1 MVQQSFALSFVCYIG
16 LTGITTLT
24 SLPSLSQAYPPMS
37 LFQPSAFP
45 NYPIRNICTSVN
57 VIDCLES
64 ETKFK
69 TLVGRIEATDFNE
82 TIEQHDKI
90 TLLAPSNDAFDALP
104 DDVIDKLRQ
113 PENLKKV
120 LQYHLILDEVTEEDI
135 NKGEIT
141 TLAGNAIA
149 ISHQSGTVTL
159 NNANAIFPSTLA
171 NNGVI
176 IEIDRVLIP
185 HDF

>member
-1 MVQQSFALSFVCYIG
+1 MA
-16 LTGITTLT
+16 
-24 SLPSLSQAYPPMS
+24 

-57 VIDCLES
+57 VIDCLKS

-69 TLVGRIEATDFNE
+69 TLVGRIEATGFNE

-104 DDVIDKLRQ
+104 EDVIDKLSQ
-113 PENLKKV
+113 PENLEKV
-120 LQYHLILDEVTEEDI
+120 LQYHLIPEEVTEEDI
-135 NKGEIT
+135 KKGEIT

-149 ISHQSGTVTL
+149 ISNRTGTVTL
-159 NNANAIFPSTLA
+159 NDSNAIFPSTLA

-176 IEIDRVLIP
+176 IEIDRVLLP
-185 HDF
+185 LDF